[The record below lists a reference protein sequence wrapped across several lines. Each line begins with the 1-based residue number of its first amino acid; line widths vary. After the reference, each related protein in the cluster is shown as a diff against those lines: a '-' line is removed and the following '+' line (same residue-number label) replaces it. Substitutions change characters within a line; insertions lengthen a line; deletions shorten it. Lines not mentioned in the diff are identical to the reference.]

1 MVRSVTVLYFNQLN
15 YSNPSQMFVFG
26 EVQDPNMDTV
36 NLVEDI
42 VRSQLIEL
50 VNIYTHL
57 LRVSLI
63 RNP

>member
-1 MVRSVTVLYFNQLN
+1 
-15 YSNPSQMFVFG
+15 MFVFG

-50 VNIYTHL
+50 VRMKPEYDATMSLNP
-57 LRVSLI
+57 VSA
-63 RNP
+63 

>member
-1 MVRSVTVLYFNQLN
+1 
-15 YSNPSQMFVFG
+15 MFVFG

-50 VNIYTHL
+50 VNIYIYPELTL
-57 LRVSLI
+57 FSLSH
-63 RNP
+63 NL